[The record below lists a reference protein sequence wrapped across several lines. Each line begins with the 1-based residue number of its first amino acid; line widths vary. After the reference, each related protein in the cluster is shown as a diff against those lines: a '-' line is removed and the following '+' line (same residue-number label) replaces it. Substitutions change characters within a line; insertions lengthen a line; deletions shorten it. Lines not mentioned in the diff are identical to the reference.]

1 MDYIAYDRDHGRVW
15 VPAGNTGKVDVVDTT
30 TRLVST
36 IDGFVTSEMERHG
49 KKRIVGP
56 SSASVGSG
64 VVFVGNRGDSSVCAI
79 DAASLQKGSC
89 VTLTSMP
96 DGLAWVASANELWV
110 TTPRD
115 KSITVVDASSPGAL
129 SIKTKITL
137 EGEPEG
143 FAVDDA
149 KGTFYTNLEDKDR
162 TLAIDIKAHQ
172 VRTTWQPSCGED
184 GPKGLALDHA
194 LGFLLVACAD
204 KVKVLDVGHEGK
216 ILSSVDT
223 GDGVDNIDYL
233 EARHELYAGAARA
246 AKLTVAALDPHGKLS
261 AKAVVDTAKG
271 ARNAV
276 VTDDGVAY
284 LTDSPEGKILA
295 VTPSAKK

>member
-1 MDYIAYDRDHGRVW
+1 
-15 VPAGNTGKVDVVDTT
+15 
-30 TRLVST
+30 
-36 IDGFVTSEMERHG
+36 
-49 KKRIVGP
+49 
-56 SSASVGSG
+56 
-64 VVFVGNRGDSSVCAI
+64 
-79 DAASLQKGSC
+79 
-89 VTLTSMP
+89 
-96 DGLAWVASANELWV
+96 
-110 TTPRD
+110 
-115 KSITVVDASSPGAL
+115 
-129 SIKTKITL
+129 
-137 EGEPEG
+137 
-143 FAVDDA
+143 
-149 KGTFYTNLEDKDR
+149 
-162 TLAIDIKAHQ
+162 
-172 VRTTWQPSCGED
+172 
-184 GPKGLALDHA
+184 LALDHA

-223 GDGVDNIDYL
+223 GDGVNNIDYL